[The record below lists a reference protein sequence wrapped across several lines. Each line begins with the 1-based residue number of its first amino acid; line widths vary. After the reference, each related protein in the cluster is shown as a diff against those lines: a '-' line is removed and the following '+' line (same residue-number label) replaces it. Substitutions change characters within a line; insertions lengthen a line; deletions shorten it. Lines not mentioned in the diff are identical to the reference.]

1 MRPEASCPWKRMQGC
16 QVLHRQLRYVAC
28 TIAPIVA
35 CQATAKV
42 PTAIV
47 DLNQR
52 ALAFKAVADAPVA

>member
-1 MRPEASCPWKRMQGC
+1 MQGC